1 MALLWLCVAVGLT
14 GWAVQRSAQVGRLA
28 APPRYDDINYFNA
41 ALRWLHRWSELGP
54 VDALL
59 AFLQDPPRAPFPE
72 LLAAGS
78 FAIGGVDLAVPYLAS
93 FFIPWVALLWVSRF
107 ASRATTIERL
117 LIGLYVCT
125 IPLLTVGVT
134 QFRPDPFWGI
144 VLGGAMG
151 LLLTERMVGATA
163 RHLIAVGA
171 SFGAACLIK
180 TSTFPV
186 TAIALI
192 TGVVLGAIADRWARP
207 ADWSWRAAMRSALI
221 ICATA
226 ALVAL
231 PYYALAWRKIF
242 GYLYINALGRDV
254 YIWLTPGDW
263 WYHLAFYSFGGAGVT
278 MFGYQG
284 PVLLSLVVA
293 GIVAAL
299 SKARAV
305 GAQSREPLVRLV
317 AFTLGIGVLYALPTI
332 VPTKSPYFGAAFGAG
347 LIFLAVYS
355 VVPLIENLPQRVGR
369 VPLATGALVLLVAAG
384 ASAFRWPLA
393 EGRSG
398 DPMLADLTRLHE
410 ELVGALRT
418 LPPTPAPRRLWVT
431 APAPITAGALQWM
444 VDREGLAVRVIHDNR
459 EPYLPALM
467 RKFTD
472 VDLVFAQ
479 EEGGVHLSRWAH
491 KRMPAARMQGE
502 ILRALR
508 ERGDLRIIATLREPG
523 GKELYLFQRVR
534 TGAGLAQDSEITCR
548 PGAIVAGIELGL
560 GNDM

>member
-1 MALLWLCVAVGLT
+1 MALLWLFVAVGLT
-14 GWAVQRSAQVGRLA
+14 GWAVQRSTRVGRLA
-28 APPRYDDINYFNA
+28 APPRYDDVGYFNA
-41 ALRWLHRWSELGP
+41 ALRWVHRWNELGP
-54 VDALL
+54 LNALT

-78 FAIGGVDLAVPYLAS
+78 FAIGGVDLAAPYLAS

-151 LLLTERMVGATA
+151 LLLTERMVGARA

-186 TAIALI
+186 TAAALCA
-192 TGVVLGAIADRWARP
+192 GVGLGAIADRYART
-207 ADWSWRAAMRSALI
+207 ADWSWRAAIRSAAI
-221 ICATA
+221 IGATA
-226 ALVAL
+226 AMVVL
-231 PYYALAWRKIF
+231 PYYALAWRTIF
-242 GYLYINALGRDV
+242 DYIHINAVGRDV

-263 WYHLAFYSFGGAGVT
+263 WYHLTYYSFGGGGLT
-278 MFGYQG
+278 MLGRQV
-284 PVLLSLVVA
+284 PWLLSMVAA
-293 GIVAAL
+293 GIVAAII
-299 SKARAV
+299 KAWAM
-305 GAQSREPLVRLV
+305 GAPSREPLVRLV
-317 AFTLGIGVLYALPTI
+317 AFTVGVGVLYALPTI

-355 VVPLIENLPQRVGR
+355 IARLIEVFPQQVGR
-369 VPLATGALVLLVAAG
+369 VPAATGALVLLVAAG
-384 ASAFRWPLA
+384 ASAFQWPLP
-393 EGRSG
+393 EQRPG
-398 DPMLADLTRLHE
+398 DPMLADRTRLHR
-410 ELVGALRT
+410 ELVGALRA
-418 LPPTPAPRRLWVT
+418 LPPTPTPRRLWIT
-431 APAPITAGALQWM
+431 APAPITADGLQWM
-444 VDREGLAVRVIHDNR
+444 IDREGLAVQVVRKYR
-459 EPYLPALM
+459 EADLPALM
-467 RKFTD
+467 REFAD
-472 VDLVFAQ
+472 IDLVFAQ
-479 EEGGVHLSRWAH
+479 EDGGVYLSKFAH
-491 KRMPAARMQGE
+491 HRMPAARMQGE

-534 TGAGLAQDSEITCR
+534 TGAGLAEDS
-548 PGAIVAGIELGL
+548 
-560 GNDM
+560 